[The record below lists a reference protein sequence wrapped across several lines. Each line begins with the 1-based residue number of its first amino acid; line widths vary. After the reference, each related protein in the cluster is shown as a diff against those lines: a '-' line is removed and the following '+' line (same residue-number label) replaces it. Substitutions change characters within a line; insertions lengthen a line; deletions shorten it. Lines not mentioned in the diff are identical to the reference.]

1 MLTLTVLLHCLS
13 SAIREALLQALNE
26 CAQHQ
31 IAQVQVSHL
40 FLQLLKQPEPNE
52 LIFLLDRYDI
62 SVLELRRQLNTALL
76 SVHIQSHSTLV
87 LSEALIILLQ
97 QAWQFS
103 RTEQCPQINIFHL
116 LQALMN
122 TDILLCQKA
131 CSPVIDQFKRS
142 EILNSHLTI
151 IPA

>member
-1 MLTLTVLLHCLS
+1 MLTLTVLLRCLS

-26 CAQHQ
+26 CAQQQ
-31 IAQVQVSHL
+31 IAQVQISHL

-76 SVHIQSHSTLV
+76 SVHIQKHSTLV

-97 QAWQFS
+97 QA
-103 RTEQCPQINIFHL
+103 
-116 LQALMN
+116 
-122 TDILLCQKA
+122 
-131 CSPVIDQFKRS
+131 
-142 EILNSHLTI
+142 
-151 IPA
+151 